1 MDFGKYIGG
10 REDVMLDKRKIRLMT
25 RAAIYEKNYGE
36 EDFKISSYYKKDY
49 SSLNTW
55 VTLIWITVGY
65 GLAVAVMF
73 LGWGEAAME
82 GITLAKL
89 FVFAAVAIGA
99 YVSLLIA
106 YGIGAGSFY
115 KNKHIMSTLLVWRE
129 KLQRIYALY
138 SIYIQKGL
146 QFVTGLVLFWVI
158 NSNIGFMKPASS
170 VFCTLGLAVICTFLP
185 MTITVLAATA
195 LILAHC
201 YALSLPIALV
211 ALVIFILMYI
221 FYFRFTPKKAWL
233 VLISGLA
240 FSLKIPFVI
249 PIAFGLLGSPVWI
262 VPASCGIITYYM
274 TDYVKV
280 SAAALKEA
288 DASGIAANLMS
299 FTKQVLA
306 SKEMWL
312 MVMAVTI
319 GILVVNFVRTRGVD
333 HSWKIASA
341 AGAAVTVVVSA
352 AGNIVL
358 STNISYIE
366 IILSAVLGAVTG
378 LVLELLFFSVDYSRT
393 ENIQFEDDEY
403 YYYVKAVPKVGVAV
417 PEKKVKRI
425 TENQPQETTVIRED
439 ADLNNINTENDADD
453 ILLTRSLSKELGLE
467 KQRPE

>member
-1 MDFGKYIGG
+1 
-10 REDVMLDKRKIRLMT
+10 
-25 RAAIYEKNYGE
+25 
-36 EDFKISSYYKKDY
+36 
-49 SSLNTW
+49 
-55 VTLIWITVGY
+55 
-65 GLAVAVMF
+65 
-73 LGWGEAAME
+73 
-82 GITLAKL
+82 
-89 FVFAAVAIGA
+89 
-99 YVSLLIA
+99 
-106 YGIGAGSFY
+106 
-115 KNKHIMSTLLVWRE
+115 
-129 KLQRIYALY
+129 
-138 SIYIQKGL
+138 
-146 QFVTGLVLFWVI
+146 
-158 NSNIGFMKPASS
+158 
-170 VFCTLGLAVICTFLP
+170 

-195 LILAHC
+195 LILAHF

-249 PIAFGLLGSPVWI
+249 PYCIRSAWIAGVDCSCIMRNYHLLYDRL
-262 VPASCGIITYYM
+262 CE
-274 TDYVKV
+274 V

-393 ENIQFEDDEY
+393 EEY
-403 YYYVKAVPKVGVAV
+403 PV
-417 PEKKVKRI
+417 
-425 TENQPQETTVIRED
+425 
-439 ADLNNINTENDADD
+439 
-453 ILLTRSLSKELGLE
+453 
-467 KQRPE
+467 

>member
-1 MDFGKYIGG
+1 
-10 REDVMLDKRKIRLMT
+10 
-25 RAAIYEKNYGE
+25 
-36 EDFKISSYYKKDY
+36 
-49 SSLNTW
+49 
-55 VTLIWITVGY
+55 
-65 GLAVAVMF
+65 
-73 LGWGEAAME
+73 
-82 GITLAKL
+82 
-89 FVFAAVAIGA
+89 
-99 YVSLLIA
+99 
-106 YGIGAGSFY
+106 
-115 KNKHIMSTLLVWRE
+115 MSTLLVWRE

-195 LILAHC
+195 LILAHF

-366 IILSAVLGAVTG
+366 IILSAKNRAQYNFYIRYR
-378 LVLELLFFSVDYSRT
+378 LFSYG
-393 ENIQFEDDEY
+393 EY
-403 YYYVKAVPKVGVAV
+403 PV
-417 PEKKVKRI
+417 
-425 TENQPQETTVIRED
+425 
-439 ADLNNINTENDADD
+439 
-453 ILLTRSLSKELGLE
+453 
-467 KQRPE
+467 

>member
-1 MDFGKYIGG
+1 
-10 REDVMLDKRKIRLMT
+10 
-25 RAAIYEKNYGE
+25 
-36 EDFKISSYYKKDY
+36 
-49 SSLNTW
+49 
-55 VTLIWITVGY
+55 
-65 GLAVAVMF
+65 
-73 LGWGEAAME
+73 
-82 GITLAKL
+82 
-89 FVFAAVAIGA
+89 
-99 YVSLLIA
+99 
-106 YGIGAGSFY
+106 
-115 KNKHIMSTLLVWRE
+115 MSTLLVWRE

-195 LILAHC
+195 LILAHF

-378 LVLELLFFSVDYSRT
+378 LVLELTHNGQKWWDYTGFFLNLHGRICVEGLLAFGIGGMAIVYFVAPLLDNYFRKIKLQIIIPLCVALMMIFVADQLYT
-393 ENIQFEDDEY
+393 KKHPNVGEGITCLNIYDMY
-403 YYYVKAVPKVGVAV
+403 YY
-417 PEKKVKRI
+417 
-425 TENQPQETTVIRED
+425 
-439 ADLNNINTENDADD
+439 L
-453 ILLTRSLSKELGLE
+453 
-467 KQRPE
+467 

>member
-1 MDFGKYIGG
+1 MHCRF
-10 REDVMLDKRKIRLMT
+10 RL
-25 RAAIYEKNYGE
+25 RLWR
-36 EDFKISSYYKKDY
+36 SS
-49 SSLNTW
+49 
-55 VTLIWITVGY
+55 
-65 GLAVAVMF
+65 F
-73 LGWGEAAME
+73 LFNVYF
-82 GITLAKL
+82 L
-89 FVFAAVAIGA
+89 F
-99 YVSLLIA
+99 
-106 YGIGAGSFY
+106 SFY
-115 KNKHIMSTLLVWRE
+115 PE
-129 KLQRIYALY
+129 
-138 SIYIQKGL
+138 
-146 QFVTGLVLFWVI
+146 
-158 NSNIGFMKPASS
+158 
-170 VFCTLGLAVICTFLP
+170 
-185 MTITVLAATA
+185 
-195 LILAHC
+195 
-201 YALSLPIALV
+201 
-211 ALVIFILMYI
+211 
-221 FYFRFTPKKAWL
+221 KAWL

-378 LVLELLFFSVDYSRT
+378 LVLELLSF
-393 ENIQFEDDEY
+393 
-403 YYYVKAVPKVGVAV
+403 P
-417 PEKKVKRI
+417 
-425 TENQPQETTVIRED
+425 
-439 ADLNNINTENDADD
+439 
-453 ILLTRSLSKELGLE
+453 
-467 KQRPE
+467 

>member
-1 MDFGKYIGG
+1 
-10 REDVMLDKRKIRLMT
+10 
-25 RAAIYEKNYGE
+25 
-36 EDFKISSYYKKDY
+36 
-49 SSLNTW
+49 
-55 VTLIWITVGY
+55 
-65 GLAVAVMF
+65 
-73 LGWGEAAME
+73 
-82 GITLAKL
+82 
-89 FVFAAVAIGA
+89 
-99 YVSLLIA
+99 
-106 YGIGAGSFY
+106 
-115 KNKHIMSTLLVWRE
+115 MSTLLVWRE

-146 QFVTGLVLFWVI
+146 QFVTGLVLFWAI
-158 NSNIGFMKPASS
+158 NSNIGFMKGGIFSFLHIGIGSDLCISS
-170 VFCTLGLAVICTFLP
+170 ADNYRFSGDSIDTRTFLC
-185 MTITVLAATA
+185 V
-195 LILAHC
+195 
-201 YALSLPIALV
+201 V
-211 ALVIFILMYI
+211 ASDCACGVVIFILMYI

-240 FSLKIPFVI
+240 FSFKIPFVI

-280 SAAALKEA
+280 SAAALQGA

-366 IILSAVLGAVTG
+366 IISSAVLA
-378 LVLELLFFSVDYSRT
+378 R
-393 ENIQFEDDEY
+393 
-403 YYYVKAVPKVGVAV
+403 
-417 PEKKVKRI
+417 
-425 TENQPQETTVIRED
+425 
-439 ADLNNINTENDADD
+439 
-453 ILLTRSLSKELGLE
+453 
-467 KQRPE
+467 

>member
-1 MDFGKYIGG
+1 M
-10 REDVMLDKRKIRLMT
+10 
-25 RAAIYEKNYGE
+25 
-36 EDFKISSYYKKDY
+36 
-49 SSLNTW
+49 
-55 VTLIWITVGY
+55 
-65 GLAVAVMF
+65 
-73 LGWGEAAME
+73 
-82 GITLAKL
+82 
-89 FVFAAVAIGA
+89 
-99 YVSLLIA
+99 
-106 YGIGAGSFY
+106 
-115 KNKHIMSTLLVWRE
+115 
-129 KLQRIYALY
+129 
-138 SIYIQKGL
+138 
-146 QFVTGLVLFWVI
+146 
-158 NSNIGFMKPASS
+158 
-170 VFCTLGLAVICTFLP
+170 
-185 MTITVLAATA
+185 
-195 LILAHC
+195 
-201 YALSLPIALV
+201 
-211 ALVIFILMYI
+211 
-221 FYFRFTPKKAWL
+221 
-233 VLISGLA
+233 LISGLA

-403 YYYVKAVPKVGVAV
+403 YYYVKAVPKACVTTSERSIKKINGSSAKDERPAQDNVVSYANPIFHGDEKAV
-417 PEKKVKRI
+417 TTDEAAAPVERKKDIDSVDFEKKL
-425 TENQPQETTVIRED
+425 EE
-439 ADLNNINTENDADD
+439 
-453 ILLTRSLSKELGLE
+453 SLKNL
-467 KQRPE
+467 